1 VHLDVKV
8 LSLMRPDKLVKCPDF
23 PCHDV
28 NKKSY
33 VVPNIEVDVNKIK
46 VFMISEAPPDNLANY
61 FYAPKKSFYAETT
74 VQAFSDAGFNVA
86 NMKDVL
92 NLGDYVTTAIKCGK
106 TAYAIASQTID
117 NCSVRILE
125 NELNLFPKL
134 KAVLLM
140 GDTAIKAMNL
150 IAQRN
155 MGRRI
160 IPSGSTYKIRK
171 GKYFF
176 KQLRVFPSYLQ
187 TGKSYLIEKSKRKM
201 IAEDIKTALEL
212 H

>member
-1 VHLDVKV
+1 
-8 LSLMRPDKLVKCPDF
+8 MRPNEQVKCPDF

-28 NKKSY
+28 NKKNY
-33 VVPNIEVDVNKIK
+33 VIPNIEVDANKIK
-46 VFMISEAPPDNLANY
+46 VFMVSEAPPDNLGDY
-61 FYAPKKSFYAETT
+61 FYAPKQSFYAETT
-74 VQAFSDAGFNVA
+74 VQAFNDAGFKVA

-92 NLGDYVTTAIKCGK
+92 NLGVYVTTAIKCGK

-117 NCSVRILE
+117 NCSARILE

-134 KAVLLM
+134 RAVLLM
-140 GDTAIKAMNL
+140 GDTAIKALNL
-150 IAQRN
+150 IAQRSTSK
-155 MGRRI
+155 RI
-160 IPSGSTYKIRK
+160 VPSGSTYKIRK

>member
-1 VHLDVKV
+1 
-8 LSLMRPDKLVKCPDF
+8 MRPSEHVRCPDF

-33 VVPNIEVDVNKIK
+33 MIPNIEVDANKIR
-46 VFMISEAPPDNLANY
+46 VFMISEAPPDNLGDH
-61 FYAPKKSFYAETT
+61 FYALKKSFYAETT
-74 VQAFSDAGFNVA
+74 VQAFNDAGFNVA

-92 NLGDYVTTAIKCGK
+92 NLGVFITTAIKCGK
-106 TAYAIASQTID
+106 TAYAIAAQTID

-125 NELNLFPKL
+125 NELRLFPEL
-134 KAVLLM
+134 KAALLM

-150 IAQRN
+150 IAQRS
-155 MGRRI
+155 MGKRI

-171 GKYFF
+171 GKYFL

>member
-1 VHLDVKV
+1 VHFGVKV
-8 LSLMRPDKLVKCPDF
+8 KFQMRPNEHVKCLDF
-23 PCHDV
+23 PCNDV

-33 VVPNIEVDVNKIK
+33 VIPNIEFDANKIK
-46 VFMISEAPPDNLANY
+46 VFMISEAPPDDLSDY
-61 FYAPKKSFYAETT
+61 FYASKNPFYAETT
-74 VQAFSDAGFNVA
+74 VQSFNDAGFNVA
-86 NMKDVL
+86 SMKDVL
-92 NLGDYVTTAIKCGK
+92 NLGVYVTTAIKCGK
-106 TAYAIASQTID
+106 TAYSIAPETVD
-117 NCSVRILE
+117 NCSVRVLG
-125 NELNLFPKL
+125 NELSLFPKL

-150 IAQRN
+150 IAQRSTS
-155 MGRRI
+155 RRI

-201 IAEDIKTALEL
+201 IAEDIKTTLEL

>member
-1 VHLDVKV
+1 
-8 LSLMRPDKLVKCPDF
+8 
-23 PCHDV
+23 
-28 NKKSY
+28 
-33 VVPNIEVDVNKIK
+33 
-46 VFMISEAPPDNLANY
+46 VFMVSEAPPDSLSDY
-61 FYAPKKSFYAETT
+61 FYAPKKPFYAETT
-74 VQAFSDAGFNVA
+74 VQAFNDAGFNIV

-92 NLGDYVTTAIKCGK
+92 NLGVYVSTAIKCGK

-117 NCSVRILE
+117 NCSARILE

-150 IAQRN
+150 IAQRST
-155 MGRRI
+155 GKRI

-212 H
+212 R